1 MLLKHFSE
9 QRPRRAMEQQLS
21 ATCRSSLAA
30 PALPC
35 SSLPGG
41 NGSTAAPWY
50 CFGGEHRYK
59 VYKQNQKRWSLAW
72 LPPNRCNLQSPQ
84 KSRTKSR
91 GPLLRSVLKAGPSH
105 LLVVK
110 LHDVAINYS
119 CYLVLALTDVPLS
132 LYSNYQLA
140 ASRLHT
146 LIVALI

>member
-1 MLLKHFSE
+1 MSRGLAVRWSSSC
-9 QRPRRAMEQQLS
+9 QQPAGPPWQPQL
-21 ATCRSSLAA
+21 CPA
-30 PALPC
+30 PPC
-35 SSLPGG
+35 LVG
-41 NGSTAAPWY
+41 TAA
-50 CFGGEHRYK
+50 
-59 VYKQNQKRWSLAW
+59 
-72 LPPNRCNLQSPQ
+72 
-84 KSRTKSR
+84 
-91 GPLLRSVLKAGPSH
+91 LLRPGTASEVSTDIKYINKIKNDGALHGCLQTGVTCSHLRRVAPNPGDHCCDRFLKAGPSH